1 MQNGLIQNDQ
11 INASSYNRTGYESW
25 RARLY
30 GDRAW
35 WMALGDA
42 ERWLQVDF
50 RSRAPRVVTGIQ
62 TQGLWGGWVTS
73 YTVSYSNDSLD
84 WSMYGGGQILTGNTN
99 GRNDTVQ
106 HDFTPPLVTRYLRV
120 NVRTWHD
127 QIARLRME
135 LLGCDGIDNC
145 TPEPCANGATCYD
158 ELDTYTCA
166 CAPGFTGD
174 KCTIGEGLSAGA
186 IVGIVLGILC
196 FLLMV
201 GILLVYCFKKR
212 LRPSA
217 RIQAEVSREAGN
229 EHANDANH
237 RNGGKTPSDHGD
249 DLETATD

>member
-11 INASSYNRTGYESW
+11 INASSYNHTGYESW

-35 WMALGDA
+35 WMALGDT

-135 LLGCDGIDNC
+135 LLGCDGIDDC

-166 CAPGFTGD
+166 CAPGFAGD
-174 KCTIGEGLSAGA
+174 KCTIGEGLSAVHDCSLDIA
-186 IVGIVLGILC
+186 VLNHELENR
-196 FLLMV
+196 
-201 GILLVYCFKKR
+201 K

-217 RIQAEVSREAGN
+217 RIQAEVSREDGN
-229 EHANDANH
+229 EHANDGNH
-237 RNGGKTPSDHGD
+237 RNGGKTLGDHGD
-249 DLETATD
+249 DLETATN